1 MGGGGRAP
9 QQTVTSS
16 GIDEEFKPYLEEVLA
31 DVTQR
36 YKDTKGDPDSIVA
49 AMTQGQKDALA
60 ASERL
65 AREEMSGDA
74 DIKDS
79 YQRALAGTGEYDY
92 TAARNRDMQNVMGSA
107 AGQAAMGGSLGSA
120 RAEKAMQGAL
130 ADRSMQFQQQRQKD
144 VMSGLGMK
152 EDYKSGIARGI
163 KGLGDVGS
171 TRQQYAQQRLDAP
184 DTAASRYFGYLGAA
198 PQTQTQTTTGGGGK

>member
-1 MGGGGRAP
+1 
-9 QQTVTSS
+9 
-16 GIDEEFKPYLEEVLA
+16 
-31 DVTQR
+31 
-36 YKDTKGDPDSIVA
+36 
-49 AMTQGQKDALA
+49 
-60 ASERL
+60 
-65 AREEMSGDA
+65 
-74 DIKDS
+74 
-79 YQRALAGTGEYDY
+79 
-92 TAARNRDMQNVMGSA
+92 MGSA
-107 AGQAAMGGSLGSA
+107 AGQAALGGSLGSA

-171 TRQQYAQQRLDAP
+171 TRQQYNQQRLDAP

-198 PQTQTQTTTGGGGK
+198 PQKQTQTTTGGGGK